1 MKQNVPVGGETVNIP
16 VGFDNVKAEI
26 ARGPTRVST
35 GRQRKYR
42 SRSQERAQT
51 RERPVQLVVEV

>member
-1 MKQNVPVGGETVNIP
+1 MCPVGEEIVNIP
-16 VGFDNVKAEI
+16 VGFENVKADL

-42 SRSQERAQT
+42 SRSQERAQAK
-51 RERPVQLVVEV
+51 ERLVQLLMEV